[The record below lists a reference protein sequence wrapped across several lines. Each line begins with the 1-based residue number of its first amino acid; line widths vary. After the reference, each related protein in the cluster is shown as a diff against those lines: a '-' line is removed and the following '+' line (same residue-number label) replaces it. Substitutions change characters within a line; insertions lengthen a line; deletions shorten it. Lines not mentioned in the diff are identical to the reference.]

1 MDFTCKALNYP
12 TSQTQFYTDSTI
24 VLSWVGSH
32 ASRWKIFVANR
43 VAKIQTLSSATQWH
57 HISGSANPADLATR
71 GVSSST
77 LLTSIWLCG
86 SKFLHETFPIQTDF
100 SVPSLNDAVPKERYC
115 ALQST
120 IVPNHLPDVNDLIHK
135 FSSLSK
141 LKRVITYCLRFIN
154 SCRNSNDKIIRLLK
168 TSELTNAM
176 YILIKSVQIVEFNN
190 EINALKGK
198 QSLSCRSKILSLKP
212 FLDCSNILRVGG
224 RLRHANL
231 AYGHK
236 HPILLP
242 KRHILTDLIVRHYH
256 EILLHAGTQLVQ
268 SCIQEQYWII
278 GTRDVI
284 RHLIRKCIKCCK
296 VRASITNQMMSDLP
310 SSRISPAPA
319 FMRCGVDYA
328 GPFQIKTIKGR
339 CSKSFKAY
347 IALFV
352 CFTTRAIHLE
362 LVTDLSA
369 DAFIAALKRFISR
382 RGKCSDIY
390 SDCGSNFVGAKRKL
404 MEFEKLAKSDNYNQN
419 VSKFFN

>member
-1 MDFTCKALNYP
+1 M
-12 TSQTQFYTDSTI
+12 
-24 VLSWVGSH
+24 
-32 ASRWKIFVANR
+32 ASY
-43 VAKIQTLSSATQWH
+43 
-57 HISGSANPADLATR
+57 SGSANPADLVTR

-77 LLTSIWLCG
+77 LLTSIGLCG
-86 SKFLHETFPIQTDF
+86 PKFLHETFPIQTDS
-100 SVPSLNDAVPKERYC
+100 SVPSLNDAVPEERYC

-120 IVPNHLPDVNDLIHK
+120 IVPNHLPDVDDSLHK

-141 LKRVITYCLRFIN
+141 LKRVTTYCLRFIN
-154 SCRNSNDKIIRLLK
+154 NCRNSNDKIIGLLK
-168 TSELTNAM
+168 TSELINAM
-176 YILIKSVQIVEFNN
+176 YILIKSVQIVGFNN
-190 EINALKGK
+190 EINALKGN
-198 QSLSCRSKILSLKP
+198 QSLSCRSKILSLNP

-256 EILLHAGTQLVQ
+256 EILLHAGRQLVQ

-278 GTRDVI
+278 G
-284 RHLIRKCIKCCK
+284 
-296 VRASITNQMMSDLP
+296 
-310 SSRISPAPA
+310 
-319 FMRCGVDYA
+319 
-328 GPFQIKTIKGR
+328 
-339 CSKSFKAY
+339 
-347 IALFV
+347 
-352 CFTTRAIHLE
+352 TRAIHLE

-419 VSKFFN
+419 VSKFLTDNGIKWHQNVPGAPHMGGLWEAGISQLSIT